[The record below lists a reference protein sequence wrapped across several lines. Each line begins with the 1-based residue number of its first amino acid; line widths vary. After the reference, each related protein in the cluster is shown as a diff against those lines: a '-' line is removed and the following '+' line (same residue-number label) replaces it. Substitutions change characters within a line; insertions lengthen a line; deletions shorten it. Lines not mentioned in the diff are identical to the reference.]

1 MTSALG
7 GMSINSESRRIYMC
21 VKKYIGGLII
31 LKKRKA
37 SCPIRFTVV
46 LMLIFML
53 SQCLVLTALAAHE
66 NETTTGGQV
75 NKGPS
80 ILEAVK
86 SINGPQ
92 LVFNAVPLM
101 MGTMGTIWTMGTSS
115 YFQGIVDQVQEWF
128 GSNGV
133 KNTDVTISAPSAP
146 QGPILVD
153 KETTADGSKIML
165 TFNKAMAELPAAPAG
180 FAVTVDGADSVIQAV
195 GLNTNPAI
203 IEITINEVVNC
214 NDDLE
219 ISYIAGTVLAQ
230 DGGVLASFSKQIVS
244 NKSTLKPPPPKQ
256 NMFYN
261 NLNQLIEMR
270 LPSGEVVKYTYDKK
284 GNCIKI
290 EVIDKQ
296 SEGEKS

>member
-1 MTSALG
+1 M
-7 GMSINSESRRIYMC
+7 
-21 VKKYIGGLII
+21 
-31 LKKRKA
+31 KKRKA
-37 SCPIRFTVV
+37 SCQIRFTVV

-53 SQCLVLTALAAHE
+53 SQCLVLTALATYE
-66 NETTTGGQV
+66 DGTTLAGQF
-75 NKGPS
+75 NKG
-80 ILEAVK
+80 AGTYDAAK
-86 SINGPQ
+86 RGQYINGTQ
-92 LVFNAVPLM
+92 VVVNALPLM
-101 MGTMGTIWTMGTSS
+101 MGTIWTMGTSS

-165 TFNKAMAELPAAPAG
+165 TFNKAMAELSAAPAG
-180 FAVTVDGADSVIQAV
+180 FAVTVDGVDSVIQAV

-203 IEITINEVVNC
+203 IEITLNEVVNC

-230 DGGVLASFSKQIVS
+230 DGGVLASFSKQMVS
-244 NKSTLKPPPPKQ
+244 NKSTIKPPPPEK

-270 LPSGEVVKYTYDKK
+270 LPSGKVVKYTYDLN
-284 GNCIKI
+284 GNCIRM

-296 SEGEKS
+296 AEGEK